1 MLLRLNNTLFSSL
14 FLDLFV
20 KITLIKVSINTV
32 ILQYRYCIVYNI
44 IMSKRYV
51 VNVKLCVTL

>member
-1 MLLRLNNTLFSSL
+1 MLLRINNTLFSSL

-51 VNVKLCVTL
+51 VNGKLCVTL